1 VIAEGAEGRRRR
13 RCLMADLVAGLVV
26 VALFVVL
33 LVVVRGLER
42 L

>member
-1 VIAEGAEGRRRR
+1 
-13 RCLMADLVAGLVV
+13 MADLVAELVV
-26 VALFVVL
+26 VAMFVVL

>member
-1 VIAEGAEGRRRR
+1 
-13 RCLMADLVAGLVV
+13 MADLVAGLVV
-26 VALFVVL
+26 VAMFVVL

>member
-1 VIAEGAEGRRRR
+1 
-13 RCLMADLVAGLVV
+13 MADLAAGLVV
-26 VALFVVL
+26 VAMFVVL

>member
-1 VIAEGAEGRRRR
+1 
-13 RCLMADLVAGLVV
+13 MADLVAGLVI
-26 VALFVVL
+26 VAMFVVL